1 MRSSAP
7 TTTTSV
13 GMFIAALASPAEAS
27 PWWLS
32 PFDRAAWQLDAFH
45 EADRPYS
52 TDVKPRDIAG
62 DVALSC
68 EHVEGRPCGH
78 GVGTFE
84 ELDSA
89 AGYGSDALAF
99 VRLRAHAGTGAYDN
113 GLDVDGVFVRA
124 RNGAFAVEAGRD
136 VLAFGP
142 AAHTTVGWGDN
153 APPLDHVHVAFA
165 TARGSLTYVVGR
177 LRDPQA
183 FSGNL
188 VTIARGTLVLGD
200 VTLGGMQLLQLEG
213 DGAPHLGVVD
223 FISEHVTRGNASA
236 GPDDTS
242 NRRVGLDVDWRIA
255 GFDGARIYYQ
265 LMFEDWRRQFA
276 DALRYDADH
285 VVGMAFSHGLVVE
298 WQKTGFRSMEH
309 TPRITGFTN

>member
-13 GMFIAALASPAEAS
+13 GMFIAVLASPAEAS

-89 AGYGSDALAF
+89 AGYGGDALAF

-113 GLDVDGVFVRA
+113 GLDVDRVFVRA
-124 RNGAFAVEAGRD
+124 RNGAFAVEAERD
-136 VLAFGP
+136 ALPVWP
-142 AAHTTVGWGDN
+142 ADATTVG
-153 APPLDHVHVAFA
+153 F
-165 TARGSLTYVVGR
+165 
-177 LRDPQA
+177 
-183 FSGNL
+183 
-188 VTIARGTLVLGD
+188 
-200 VTLGGMQLLQLEG
+200 GG
-213 DGAPHLGVVD
+213 
-223 FISEHVTRGNASA
+223 
-236 GPDDTS
+236 
-242 NRRVGLDVDWRIA
+242 
-255 GFDGARIYYQ
+255 
-265 LMFEDWRRQFA
+265 
-276 DALRYDADH
+276 
-285 VVGMAFSHGLVVE
+285 
-298 WQKTGFRSMEH
+298 H
-309 TPRITGFTN
+309 TPPPARLHLALYAAP